1 MPPYHLHKRRPKA
14 ATDRKSI
21 TGVGALLARA
31 SVPNPS
37 LPNAER
43 VSILVTTLLA
53 AAATLNGWLAAIGP
67 VSN

>member
-1 MPPYHLHKRRPKA
+1 MPPHDLHKRRPKA
-14 ATDRKSI
+14 NTDSQAI

-31 SVPNPS
+31 SVPNIS
-37 LPNAER
+37 LLNAER

-67 VSN
+67 VLN